1 MERGGGES
9 SFVFS
14 AFFAAFRRPCTALS
28 KRDSY
33 RDRVAGGTGVGRRR
47 EEDFTVLPNCAL
59 FRVLILVRDVVVAL
73 LRIEDRSD
81 VDAEVETTD
90 AREEEGRERG

>member
-1 MERGGGES
+1 MTFR
-9 SFVFS
+9 
-14 AFFAAFRRPCTALS
+14 AFFSAFRRPCTALS

-33 RDRVAGGTGVGRRR
+33 RDRAAGGTGVGLRRG
-47 EEDFTVLPNCAL
+47 EDFTPPPKCAL

-73 LRIEDRSD
+73 LRIEDLSD
-81 VDAEVETTD
+81 VDAEVDTTD

>member
-1 MERGGGES
+1 MS
-9 SFVFS
+9 SFILR
-14 AFFAAFRRPCTALS
+14 AFFSAFRRPRAALS

-33 RDRVAGGTGVGRRR
+33 RAWAAGGTGVGLRSGV
-47 EEDFTVLPNCAL
+47 DFALPPNCAL
-59 FRVLILVRDVVVAL
+59 FRVLILVRDVVAL

-81 VDAEVETTD
+81 VDAEVDTTD